1 MYNIDKIEQIEHQK
15 EPKIKEKITPL
26 VQPNEVLICDD
37 LIDQEVFFY
46 IQLPKE
52 QEDQLKGSCSTT
64 KMCFPSLQITYAELK
79 EAN

>member
-37 LIDQEVFFY
+37 LID
-46 IQLPKE
+46 
-52 QEDQLKGSCSTT
+52 
-64 KMCFPSLQITYAELK
+64 
-79 EAN
+79 